1 MADSLPT
8 PKRTI
13 SKEQAR
19 RFMLAYHSLWPPRQL
34 AGKQGAL
41 QFMQTVR
48 CVQFDPVNVV
58 GWNPDLVF
66 QSRVGDYTSKM
77 LDDLLYADR
86 LLWDGFDKV
95 GSIIL
100 VEDWPAFARR
110 REHYHEHAWLPEEQA
125 LKLHPLILDA
135 IRERGPLSSI
145 DLEQQE
151 SVGGYWG
158 FPIRAERAALENLYN
173 MGEVG
178 IHHRVGTRRYFDLIK
193 RLLPPAILEHGDP
206 NDTLEDY
213 QNWHVLRRVASL
225 GLAHAS
231 GTEAWQGIFG
241 VKGLER
247 RALLRALV
255 ERGDLQDIAVE
266 GIPRQV
272 FYMRASDANLLE
284 ALPPQSMPEARAAL
298 LAPLDNLLWDRNLVR
313 WIFDFDYVWE
323 VYKPAHKRSYG
334 HYVLPVLYG
343 DRFVARCEPVL
354 DRKANQLVLR
364 NWWWEADVAPNEAML
379 VELRDCLAAFRDYLE
394 VGSVRFEEPVAADRW
409 MSAINGL

>member
-1 MADSLPT
+1 MADNIPN
-8 PKRTI
+8 PKLTI
-13 SKEQAR
+13 NKKQAR
-19 RFMLAYHSLWPPRQL
+19 RFLLAYHSLWPPRQL
-34 AGKQGAL
+34 TGKQGAL

-110 REHYHEHAWLPEEQA
+110 RKHYHEHAWLPEEQA
-125 LKLHPLILDA
+125 LKLQPLILEA

-151 SVGGYWG
+151 TVGGYWG
-158 FPIRAERAALENLYN
+158 FPIRAERAALENLYS

-178 IHHRVGTRRYFDLIK
+178 IHHRVGTRRYFDLIE
-193 RLLPPAILEHGDP
+193 RLLPPAVLERGDP
-206 NDTLEDY
+206 HETLEDY
-213 QNWHVLRRVASL
+213 QNWHVLRRVASV

-241 VKGLER
+241 VKGPER
-247 RALLRALV
+247 RTILRKLV
-255 ERGDLQDIAVE
+255 ERGDLLDIAVDE
-266 GIPRQV
+266 IPRQI

-284 ALPPQSMPEARAAL
+284 AMTLQSTPGPRAVL

-354 DRKANQLVLR
+354 DRKSTQLVLR
-364 NWWWEADVAPNEAML
+364 NWWWEADVTPTDEML
-379 VELRDCLAAFRDYLE
+379 SGLRDCLTAFRDYLE
-394 VGSVRFEEPVAADRW
+394 VASIRFEEPVLADRW
-409 MSAINGL
+409 MRAIN